1 MAHTTTKM
9 TSRKIDIIRQ
19 PIPTL
24 LATFGVLVTLLTI
37 RSVRS
42 PHPAEVATDFLSPLG
57 VWLNG
62 VLGSGGG
69 VAFTI
74 CATIVSSIIITR
86 IISRYSI
93 SVIRSFVPLVLYII
107 GVGMVVFSP
116 QNPSL
121 HLCWLLLLRSA
132 ELMIA
137 GFKRYEMFD
146 SVMCSAVYV
155 ATAALLV
162 PDLVWI
168 LPLLIIEWFIF
179 RRSPRE
185 MVAAVVAMC
194 GPVAICTFAWWTA
207 DHNVWCFAEG
217 WAAALTKPTLVEFG
231 SLISECGGLVPTI
244 ALGLYTFLSLL
255 SIATVVTHNQGM
267 RLRARKI
274 HVCFTLLWLIGL
286 AMLLFGVPLAVA
298 LPTMAIGAIPIIHT
312 FFVKQSGLFSALYY
326 VALVVVAIA
335 TLFA

>member
-1 MAHTTTKM
+1 MARTTTKM

-62 VLGSGGG
+62 LLGSGGG
-69 VAFTI
+69 IAATI
-74 CATIVSSIIITR
+74 LATIVSGVIITR

-93 SVIRSFVPLVLYII
+93 SVIRSFMPMVLYII
-107 GVGMVVFSP
+107 GVGVVAFSP

-146 SVMCSAVYV
+146 SVMCSAVYM
-155 ATAALLV
+155 AIAALLV
-162 PDLVWI
+162 PDLVWVV
-168 LPLLIIEWFIF
+168 PLLVIEWFVF

-217 WAAALTKPTLVEFG
+217 WAAALTKPTLIDFG
-231 SLISECGGLVPTI
+231 SLIRECGGVMTTI
-244 ALGLYTFLSLL
+244 ALGLYTLLSLL
-255 SIATVVTHNQGM
+255 SIATIITNNQGM

-274 HVCFTLLWLIGL
+274 HICFTILWFIGL
-286 AMLLFGVPLAVA
+286 AMLLVGVPFAVA
-298 LPTMAIGAIPIIHT
+298 LPTMAIGAIPLIHT
-312 FFVKQSGLFSALYY
+312 FFVKHSGVFSALYY
-326 VALVVVAIA
+326 VALVAVAIA